1 MIMTKQASS
10 PQVYRI
16 VVRASAAALWDA
28 ITSPTWTERYGYGGR
43 VDYGLRPG
51 GPFRHKASAEMA
63 ALGMPEDMIVGEV
76 IECDPPHRLVQTW
89 HPLFNAAMAAEAP
102 TRLTY
107 EIAQSRAGVCTLSI
121 THDVAGAP
129 IVAGMVP
136 GGGDP
141 AQGGGGWPW
150 VLSDLKSLLETGER
164 MPS

>member
-1 MIMTKQASS
+1 
-10 PQVYRI
+10 
-16 VVRASAAALWDA
+16 
-28 ITSPTWTERYGYGGR
+28 
-43 VDYGLRPG
+43 
-51 GPFRHKASAEMA
+51 
-63 ALGMPEDMIVGEV
+63 
-76 IECDPPHRLVQTW
+76 
-89 HPLFNAAMAAEAP
+89 MAAEAP

-107 EIAQSRAGVCTLSI
+107 EIAQGRAGVCTLSI